1 MRGLGNP
8 SIHGDST
15 EPFPDEKQQEQ
26 ELQPLSSQKA
36 SYLRSPSLVSD
47 AVRRLGLAAADR
59 IVAPIETNSNI
70 LRAMTNL
77 LTAPQLKTRRD
88 SETTMHSSDDLPKN
102 YAVFPSRR
110 SIVFSTSTNNI
121 TGADKKVAVDYV
133 FTVRSGSLADVCEVN
148 AVAARDHGRYD
159 HERVFRTL
167 KMLFREWDRADNND
181 KSKKWRRKP
190 FTLDVLAVQ
199 VITGL

>member
-1 MRGLGNP
+1 MNGESN
-8 SIHGDST
+8 

-26 ELQPLSSQKA
+26 EQQQPPTPQKA

-47 AVRRLGLAAADR
+47 AVRRLGLAATDR
-59 IVAPIETNSNI
+59 FVPPIETNSNI

-77 LTAPQLKTRRD
+77 LTLPQLKSRRD
-88 SETTMHSSDDLPKN
+88 SEPKHNDDIPKN
-102 YAVFPSRR
+102 YAVVPSRR

-121 TGADKKVAVDYV
+121 AGADKKVAVDYV
-133 FTVRSGSLADVCEVN
+133 FTVSSGSLADVCEVN

-167 KMLFREWDRADNND
+167 KMLFRERGHPDNKN
-181 KSKKWRRKP
+181 KRLLRVSY
-190 FTLDVLAVQ
+190 TLDLLAAQ

>member
-1 MRGLGNP
+1 MNGE
-8 SIHGDST
+8 ST

-26 ELQPLSSQKA
+26 EKQPPLVPQKA
-36 SYLRSPSLVSD
+36 SYLRSPALVSD
-47 AVRRLGLAAADR
+47 AVRRLGLAATDR
-59 IVAPIETNSNI
+59 IVPPIETTSNI

-77 LTAPQLKTRRD
+77 LTIPQVKARRD
-88 SETTMHSSDDLPKN
+88 SETKHSNDDIPKN
-102 YAVFPSRR
+102 YAVYPSRR

-121 TGADKKVAVDYV
+121 AGADKKVAADYV

-167 KMLFREWDRADNND
+167 KMLFRERGHPDNKD
-181 KSKKWRRKP
+181 KKWRRIS
-190 FTLDVLAVQ
+190 FTLDMLAAQ